1 MNDNRNPNL
10 RNTRPQSGTPGQGQ
24 PRHAPQRPAG
34 QRPAGERPASRP
46 VGAPA
51 GSRRPAPQR
60 RPDGVREARPDRV
73 REVRPEAVR
82 QTRPVQRPER
92 PYTPKKKRSPDD
104 YLIWF
109 LILAVVVLVA
119 LVVTFIIVRVANN
132 DRPDTP
138 PVDNPSES
146 GSSAQVGV
154 VDPENNNETTVL
166 DWTVVPVDKKAFVPK
181 FTSAAATVSSSRL
194 NSEAAIMVDMK
205 TGEVVCSLDPEAR
218 IYPASLTKIMT
229 AIVACENIRDMYAT
243 EKLTLSMVDPLVK
256 AGASR
261 ARFPVN
267 TPIPMKDLIYGVIL
281 PSGADA
287 CVALAKKIAGSD
299 EKFVKLMNEKAAE
312 IGCTDTHFENAT
324 GLHHKDHYSTVKD
337 IATMLT
343 YAMNNPFLR
352 VVLSTTEYDTPI
364 PDEVG
369 EDLVLYCIWKG
380 RLYGNEANN
389 STLFAA
395 KTGYTNEAGN
405 CLASVSRTSD
415 GKEYVIVT
423 VGARSQSGESS
434 KPMPFE
440 DAKYLS
446 ENYIK

>member
-1 MNDNRNPNL
+1 MARPETA
-10 RNTRPQSGTPGQGQ
+10 RQTRPET
-24 PRHAPQRPAG
+24 
-34 QRPAGERPASRP
+34 
-46 VGAPA
+46 
-51 GSRRPAPQR
+51 
-60 RPDGVREARPDRV
+60 
-73 REVRPEAVR
+73 VR

-92 PYTPKKKRSPDD
+92 AYTPKKKRSPDD

-119 LVVTFIIVRVANN
+119 LVVTFVIVKVANN
-132 DRPDTP
+132 NSPDTP
-138 PVDNPSES
+138 PVGNPSES

-154 VDPENNNETTVL
+154 IDPENNNETTVL
-166 DWTVVPVDKKAFVPK
+166 DWTVVPADKKAFVPK
-181 FTSAAATVSSSRL
+181 YTSASATVSASRL
-194 NSEAAIMVDMK
+194 NSDAAIMVDMK
-205 TGEVVCSLDPEAR
+205 NGEVICSLDPEAR

-229 AIVACENIRDMYAT
+229 AIVACENIEDMYAT
-243 EKLTLSMVDPLVK
+243 AKLTLSMVDPLVR

-267 TPIPMKDLIYGVIL
+267 TPLPMKDLIYGVIL

-287 CVALAKKIAGSD
+287 CVALAEKIAGSD

-312 IGCTDTHFENAT
+312 IGCTDTNFENAT
-324 GLHHKDHYSTVKD
+324 GLHDDNHYSTVKD
-337 IATMLT
+337 IATILS

-352 VVLSTTEYDTPI
+352 AVLSTTEYDTPI

-380 RLYGNEANN
+380 RLYGNEASN

-405 CLASVSRTSD
+405 CLASVSKAAD
-415 GKEYVIVT
+415 GREYVIVT
-423 VGARSQSGESS
+423 VGARSQNGESS

-440 DAKYLS
+440 DTKYLS